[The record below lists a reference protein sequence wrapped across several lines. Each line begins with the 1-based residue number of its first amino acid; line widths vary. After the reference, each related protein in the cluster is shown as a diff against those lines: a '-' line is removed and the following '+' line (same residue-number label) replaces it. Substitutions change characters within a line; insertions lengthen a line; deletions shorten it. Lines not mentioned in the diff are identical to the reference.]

1 MRPSTNYG
9 VVDETDKPA
18 SLITVPTRRDVSHL
32 CHPFGRGGITL
43 CDIVTID
50 LAPRVTVTQVNRW
63 VWRLNYC
70 TGGLSLSYSWVI
82 GRNRAERKARRWCS
96 RMATRQGYEA
106 KSVTIQ

>member
-1 MRPSTNYG
+1 
-9 VVDETDKPA
+9 
-18 SLITVPTRRDVSHL
+18 
-32 CHPFGRGGITL
+32 L

-70 TGGLSLSYSWVI
+70 TGGLNLSYSWVI

-96 RMATRQGYEA
+96 RLIARQGYEA
-106 KSVTIQ
+106 KSFTIQ